1 MRISYSLLTMS
12 LVLAAA
18 AARAEVEELD
28 GEEMVDAYVQGISI
42 ARQVVDKK
50 FDIDDQ
56 SMRESNED
64 QRNSLGAISQ
74 TLSIA
79 NVEALHRE
87 PTLAQASSNIEDSKT
102 RDLVEDAITQTSL
115 STRFDIN
122 LNRIAADT
130 GIAIPTPTAG
140 SQDFSVLRGT
150 VLELLPSATGY
161 QFEFMKDH
169 F

>member
-12 LVLAAA
+12 LVLSAA

-42 ARQVVDKK
+42 AQQVVDKK
-50 FDIDDQ
+50 FDSDDQ

-64 QRNSLGAISQ
+64 QRNSLGAV
-74 TLSIA
+74 TPALSIA
-79 NVEALHRE
+79 NAEALHRE

-115 STRFDIN
+115 STRFDVN
-122 LNRIAADT
+122 LDRITADT
-130 GIAIPTPTAG
+130 GIAIPTTG

-161 QFEFMKDH
+161 QFEFMKDR

>member
-12 LVLAAA
+12 LVLSAV

-28 GEEMVDAYVQGISI
+28 GAEMVDAYVQGISI
-42 ARQVVDKK
+42 AQQVVDKK
-50 FDIDDQ
+50 FDADDQ

-64 QRNSLGAISQ
+64 QRNSLGAVTP

-122 LNRIAADT
+122 LDRIAADT
-130 GIAIPTPTAG
+130 GIAIPTTV

>member
-12 LVLAAA
+12 LVLVAA

-50 FDIDDQ
+50 FDSDDQ

-64 QRNSLGAISQ
+64 QRNSLGAVTP
-74 TLSIA
+74 TLSVA
-79 NVEALHRE
+79 NAEALHRE
-87 PTLAQASSNIEDSKT
+87 PTLAQVSSNIEDSKT

-115 STRFDIN
+115 STRFDVN
-122 LNRIAADT
+122 LDRIAADT
-130 GIAIPTPTAG
+130 GVAIPTTG

>member
-1 MRISYSLLTMS
+1 MRISYGLLTMS
-12 LVLAAA
+12 LVLVA

-42 ARQVVDKK
+42 AQQVVDKK
-50 FDIDDQ
+50 FDSDDQ
-56 SMRESNED
+56 SMRKSNED
-64 QRNSLGAISQ
+64 QRNSMGAVTP
-74 TLSIA
+74 TLTIA
-79 NVEALHRE
+79 NAEALHRE

-115 STRFDIN
+115 STRFDVN
-122 LNRIAADT
+122 LDRIAADT
-130 GIAIPTPTAG
+130 GIAIPTAG

>member
-1 MRISYSLLTMS
+1 MRISCSLLTMS

-42 ARQVVDKK
+42 AQQVVDKK
-50 FDIDDQ
+50 FNSDDQ

-64 QRNSLGAISQ
+64 QRNSLGAVTP

-79 NVEALHRE
+79 NAEALHRE

-115 STRFDIN
+115 STRFDVN
-122 LNRIAADT
+122 LDRVAADT
-130 GIAIPTPTAG
+130 GIAIPTAA

>member
-1 MRISYSLLTMS
+1 MRISYGLLTMS
-12 LVLAAA
+12 LVLVA

-42 ARQVVDKK
+42 AQQVVDKK
-50 FDIDDQ
+50 FDSDDQ
-56 SMRESNED
+56 SMRKSNED
-64 QRNSLGAISQ
+64 QRNSMGAVTP
-74 TLSIA
+74 TLTIA
-79 NVEALHRE
+79 NAEALHRE

-115 STRFDIN
+115 STRFDVN
-122 LNRIAADT
+122 LDRIAADT
-130 GIAIPTPTAG
+130 GIAIPAAG